1 MGKLDESCMKF
12 IQNQFPLTYR
22 NTKEYVNKSRMR
34 LNQTWGGDI
43 DLFYIAL
50 ILKTDIWV
58 HTSDMGNKWMIY
70 SGKGA
75 NLGQI
80 MDHLRRIMQVHVI

>member
-12 IQNQFPLTYR
+12 IQNKFPLTYR

-43 DLFYIAL
+43 ELSFIAL

-70 SGKGA
+70 SG
-75 NLGQI
+75 
-80 MDHLRRIMQVHVI
+80 

>member
-43 DLFYIAL
+43 VLFSIAL
-50 ILKTDIWV
+50 ILKTDIWM
-58 HTSDMGNKWMIY
+58 HIRYG
-70 SGKGA
+70 
-75 NLGQI
+75 
-80 MDHLRRIMQVHVI
+80 